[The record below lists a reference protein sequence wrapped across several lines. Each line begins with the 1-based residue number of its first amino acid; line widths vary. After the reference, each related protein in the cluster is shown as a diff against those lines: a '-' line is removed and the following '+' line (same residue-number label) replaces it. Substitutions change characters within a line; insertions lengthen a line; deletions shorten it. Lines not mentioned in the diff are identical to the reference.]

1 MVMPSLF
8 SKRSQT
14 PPARFREDFPP
25 EVRSRVLHILQAS
38 MTKAGH
44 DEFGSMLTEVAPL
57 LLKQYGRLWAS
68 GYEAARMSDD
78 PVIEHFFR
86 CPDPMVLDFLQL
98 CFPTLA
104 YFRSGCRNS
113 VVEEINNVFREWG
126 IRFELTPFVETE
138 TERPGRIFGFPA
150 GKEIDVQYPKAIVK
164 DDEYLHQ
171 KAVAPCLEILRH
183 ERFRVANEE
192 LLRAEE
198 HYRAGNYDDAITNA
212 GKAFETV
219 LKTICDEKGWPYNK
233 DKDTAAKLVDICR
246 ERNLFPGFYVP
257 IFEAAATVRNKL
269 GAHGKGPTPLYAVER
284 HHVEHAM
291 HVTCSHILF
300 LIRLAGLEN

>member
-1 MVMPSLF
+1 MMVDEI
-8 SKRSQT
+8 R
-14 PPARFREDFPP
+14 P
-25 EVRSRVLHILQAS
+25 E
-38 MTKAGH
+38 
-44 DEFGSMLTEVAPL
+44 
-57 LLKQYGRLWAS
+57 LLKLYGRLWSS
-68 GYEAARMSDD
+68 GFEAAHVSND

-86 CPDPMVLDFLQL
+86 CPHPMVLDFLEL

-113 VVEEINNVFREWG
+113 VVEEINEVFRECG

-138 TERPGRIFGFPA
+138 TERPGRLFGFPS

-171 KAVAPCLEILRH
+171 KAVAPCLDILRH
-183 ERFRVANEE
+183 QRFRVANEE
-192 LLRAEE
+192 ILKAEE
-198 HYRAGNYDDAITNA
+198 HYRVGNYDDAILNA

-219 LKTICDEKGWPYNK
+219 LKTICDEKGWVY
-233 DKDTAAKLVDICR
+233 DKDRDTVSKLVAICR
-246 ERNLFPGFYVP
+246 DKGLFPGFYVP
-257 IFEAAATVRNKL
+257 IFEAAGTVRNKL
-269 GAHGKGPTPLYAVER
+269 GGHGKGPTPLYAVER

-300 LIRLAGLEN
+300 LIRMAGLEH